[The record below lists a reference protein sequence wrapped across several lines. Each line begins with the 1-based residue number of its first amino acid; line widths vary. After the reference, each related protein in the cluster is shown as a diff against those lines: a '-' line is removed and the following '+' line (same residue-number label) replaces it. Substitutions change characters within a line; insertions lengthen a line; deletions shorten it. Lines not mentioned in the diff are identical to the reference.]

1 MSAGEI
7 EAVVTH
13 GGPVLYQEWIVQQTL
28 PVEGGCC
35 EVELPAARHAGSARS
50 EHVGSPGSVAHSG
63 AVVEGVDGDA
73 SVDDWDEVGVGEEV
87 GTARGQGRSTQL
99 KMTS

>member
-7 EAVVTH
+7 EAVITH
-13 GGPVLYQEWIVQQTL
+13 GGHVLYQAWIVQQTL
-28 PVEGGCC
+28 PVEGGCR
-35 EVELPAARHAGSARS
+35 EVELPTAHHAGSARS
-50 EHVGSPGSVAHSG
+50 EHVGSPGGVAHSG

-87 GTARGQGRSTQL
+87 RLAARAGPRS
-99 KMTS
+99 